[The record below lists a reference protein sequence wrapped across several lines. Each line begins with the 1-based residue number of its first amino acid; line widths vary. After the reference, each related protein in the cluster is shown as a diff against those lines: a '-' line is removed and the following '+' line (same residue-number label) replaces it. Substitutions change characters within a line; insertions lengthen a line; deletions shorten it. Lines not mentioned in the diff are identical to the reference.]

1 MDWNEEMIARLR
13 QLWADGHST
22 AEIGRRMGITKNA
35 VVGKAH
41 RLVLAPR
48 PSPIRRDTPEG
59 HVPRRSATRR
69 TTGPTLPALSAPAA
83 TPMPATV
90 STPVARAATPP
101 AMQPPAMQTSAV
113 QTPAVQTDV
122 AAPSRMPAQLR
133 AVPMPRAAAQV
144 TTCCWPIGDPGTA
157 SFRFCDDGAMTGKPY
172 CTQHASLAYV
182 KVRDRRE
189 DAA

>member
-13 QLWADGHST
+13 QLWAEGHST

-41 RLVLAPR
+41 RLVLSPR

-59 HVPRRSATRR
+59 HVARRSAPRR
-69 TTGPTLPALSAPAA
+69 TTGPTLPALSSPAVA
-83 TPMPATV
+83 AV
-90 STPVARAATPP
+90 STPEPIPAAPRVTPPPATPP
-101 AMQPPAMQTSAV
+101 NVVAPAH
-113 QTPAVQTDV
+113 TPA
-122 AAPSRMPAQLR
+122 SLR
-133 AVPMPRAAAQV
+133 AVPMPRAAARV

-157 SFRFCDDGAMTGKPY
+157 SFRFCDDDAMTGKPY
-172 CTQHASLAYV
+172 CAQHAALAYV

>member
-13 QLWADGHST
+13 QLWSEGHST

-41 RLVLAPR
+41 RLALSPR
-48 PSPIRRDTPEG
+48 PSPIRRETADG
-59 HVPRRSATRR
+59 HVARRSTPRR
-69 TTGPTLPALSAPAA
+69 TTGPTLPALSAPAPF
-83 TPMPATV
+83 TPTAMP
-90 STPVARAATPP
+90 
-101 AMQPPAMQTSAV
+101 
-113 QTPAVQTDV
+113 
-122 AAPSRMPAQLR
+122 APSRAAMPDTPAPAAPAPPRPSVQLR
-133 AVPMPRAAAQV
+133 AVPMPRAGARV

-172 CTQHASLAYV
+172 CAQHAALAYV

>member
-13 QLWADGHST
+13 QLWQEGHST

-41 RLVLAPR
+41 RLILPPR
-48 PSPIRRDTPEG
+48 PSPIRRDMVEG
-59 HVPRRSATRR
+59 HVSRRSTTRR
-69 TTGPTLPALSAPAA
+69 VTGPTLPALSSPNAASSVAVPDAPAVIMPRIA
-83 TPMPATV
+83 TP
-90 STPVARAATPP
+90 
-101 AMQPPAMQTSAV
+101 QPPR
-113 QTPAVQTDV
+113 
-122 AAPSRMPAQLR
+122 APVQLR
-133 AVPMPRAAAQV
+133 AVPMPRAGARV

-157 SFRFCDDGAMTGKPY
+157 SFRFCDDGAMAGKPY
-172 CTQHASLAYV
+172 CAQHAALAYV